1 MEYIEEHEDEFTGSG
16 YSVGYDAMAKQL
28 ENDIDRVAY
37 AVSRPGATVAEAILD
52 DYWSWSWI
60 IVNDAD
66 GEVLRHSDSV
76 AISINVKPYIGR
88 SVKPRCRHAQQML

>member
-1 MEYIEEHEDEFTGSG
+1 MEYIEEHEDELTGSG

-52 DYWSWSWI
+52 DY
-60 IVNDAD
+60 
-66 GEVLRHSDSV
+66 
-76 AISINVKPYIGR
+76 
-88 SVKPRCRHAQQML
+88 